1 MINKFISQFTDSHL
15 NNIVK
20 IGRCHYQIQPEL
32 KELMDTV
39 KRNSKRDPSYAGLF
53 LGEEKG
59 KVFSPSLALLD
70 ILGHASEKWVMVD
83 DKSEWLF
90 LCGRD
95 IFAGSVIK
103 ANVPSGLVLVV
114 NRNMEVLGYGKITGR
129 IDNLDRMFVKNILD
143 KGDYLRREMTKRKHN

>member
-1 MINKFISQFTDSHL
+1 MINKFIEQFTGQHL
-15 NNIVK
+15 NNVVK
-20 IGRCHYQIQPEL
+20 VGKCYYQAQPEL
-32 KELMDTV
+32 KELMDTIAHKT
-39 KRNSKRDPSYAGLF
+39 KRTAYSVGLF

-59 KVFSPSLALLD
+59 KDFRPSLALID
-70 ILGHASEKWVMVD
+70 IIGHASERWVMVD
-83 DKSEWLF
+83 EKAEWLF

-114 NRNMEVLGYGKITGR
+114 SRNMEVLGYGKITGR

-143 KGDYLRREMTKRKHN
+143 KGDYLRREMSKKKHN